1 MVGATK
7 EVIAYN
13 KALFEQGLTKCNVCK
28 EIKPLNEFHKDKLRK
43 DGRQSVCKG
52 CRKQYQ
58 KNYQPQ
64 YYEDNKERI
73 IEWNKQY
80 RQDNKEKIKE
90 EKKQYRQ
97 DNKAKLNEYQ
107 KNKRKNN
114 IVFALRCNVS
124 SQVSMALKRNSSSK
138 QGESLMKYLP
148 YTIDQLKEHLENQ
161 FEDWM
166 TWENHG
172 VYHPTEKRWH
182 IDHIIPQNK
191 LIYDSMDHPNFQN
204 CWALENLQPLLALD
218 NLSKGDKILD
228 EE

>member
-1 MVGATK
+1 MSDK
-7 EVIAYN
+7 
-13 KALFEQGLTKCNVCK
+13 KKCSKCK
-28 EIKPLNEFHKDKLRK
+28 VVKSFDEFHKDKLRK